1 MPGLPGIIDESDLV
15 AEGCGYSARA
25 NLRKSL
31 ACFCPGFFFSCEVP
45 LFLHLQIEEWGE
57 MSHLDLGAL

>member
-15 AEGCGYSARA
+15 AEGCGYSARV

-31 ACFCPGFFFSCEVP
+31 ACFCPGFFF
-45 LFLHLQIEEWGE
+45 FLVKCPCFFI
-57 MSHLDLGAL
+57 SK